1 MTERMLVRRRAGNLW
16 RNKGLISTG
25 AASRANTEPTQCR
38 MKLGR
43 DDLDVACT
51 ATFEVRTTTF
61 GKEDAS
67 SHRV

>member
-43 DDLDVACT
+43 DDLGGGMHSDTRSAYDHVQ
-51 ATFEVRTTTF
+51 
-61 GKEDAS
+61 
-67 SHRV
+67 